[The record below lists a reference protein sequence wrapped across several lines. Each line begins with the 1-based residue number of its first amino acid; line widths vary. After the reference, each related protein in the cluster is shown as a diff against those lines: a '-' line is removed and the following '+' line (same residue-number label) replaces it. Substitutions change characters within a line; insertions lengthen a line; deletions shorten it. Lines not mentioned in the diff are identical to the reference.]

1 MNLLL
6 NSGVLGLALLLLL
19 PLHLFTTIL
28 IHADSSQPSSVSI
41 GTTFTP
47 DQNNKILVSPNDNL
61 FSLGFRKWNDKGLD
75 YCMCGVLYEKKD
87 ANAAIWSFN
96 IKPSPVQG
104 SACKLVLAENG
115 ELSFYSDNEHVVW
128 TSNTAGLGVQNMTLR
143 EDGNLVL
150 TNAAQLIIWQSFTA
164 FNDIFLFP
172 SGMNFTR
179 NTTLYER
186 ISVPQSTQ
194 FNIPGNYALVLSPQG
209 DLLMVLLEN
218 MYAYHSFN
226 PYNASQS
233 TINAALVDHVM
244 VGNAI
249 EYYDAS
255 SNLMATV
262 PSNTNQS
269 PNTSFPIRSG
279 YVQGGNFLI
288 NYWNGSKNI
297 GYYNST
303 IEPCYMPKACE
314 GQYRLCTTNGPNLT
328 CKCPPG
334 FISNSSN
341 DCNPINYK
349 YNMKPIN
356 VVFHPQ
362 FSPHAVASQTECLQL
377 CSANS
382 SCNAAL
388 FDSSTSSCSLFP
400 ILYTIPEGG
409 PNNSSQLMFLK
420 IPKSKNRSTAI
431 IAGAVVGTVSFLI
444 IGLLILFIL
453 RRRRRLRSDEFAV
466 KIFLQNLPRLPPQ
479 FTYRDLQLATGDFS
493 KKLGSGGFGSVY
505 EGELGSTKVKI
516 AVKKLD
522 QGGAGEIAHSTQQFQ
537 AEVATIGSVSHVNL
551 VRLRG
556 FCVEGDYRLLVYEF
570 MAGGSLDRW
579 LFRKEKDGESN
590 FVLDWETRYKIAL
603 HTARGLEYLHH
614 QCGPEH
620 IVHCDVKPENILL
633 DEDFNAKVA
642 DFGLAKLIDGN
653 EMQGFMMT
661 TLKGTRGYLAPEWLQ
676 ETSITSKSD
685 VYSYGVVLLE
695 LITGRR
701 CLDSVKGYLPTWVLS
716 VVKSSSSS
724 SPMSAPSSSLVLSN
738 PTGSISF
745 NSFDYDAEKVVD
757 NVLDKQLVRTSVS
770 TESFKRLFTLAL
782 GCVQSEPN
790 SRPSMASVVQILEE
804 DQVEKWN
811 PNWPIDSAESTP
823 SASPLVMQSL
833 ALLHSTV
840 RPREDS
846 MSHSQVYLSSRLQR
860 PDPR

>member
-6 NSGVLGLALLLLL
+6 NPGVLGLALLIFLL
-19 PLHLFTTIL
+19 PLHLPTTIL
-28 IHADSSQPSSVSI
+28 IHADSSQPSSVPI
-41 GTTFTP
+41 GTTLTP
-47 DQNNKILVSPNDNL
+47 DQNSKVLVSPNANL
-61 FSLGFRKWNDKGLD
+61 FNLEFRKWTDKGLD
-75 YCMCGVLYEKKD
+75 YCMCGVLYEKRD

-104 SACKLVLAENG
+104 FACKLVLAENG
-115 ELSFYSDNEHVVW
+115 ELSFYSDSEHVVW

-150 TNAAQLIIWQSFTA
+150 TNATHIIWQSFTA
-164 FNDIFLFP
+164 FNDIFLLP
-172 SGMNFTR
+172 SGMEFTR

-186 ISVPQSTQ
+186 VSVPLSTQ
-194 FNIPGNYALVLSPQG
+194 FSIPGDYALVLSPSG
-209 DLLMVLLEN
+209 HLLMVLLEN

-226 PYNASQS
+226 PYNRSES
-233 TINAALVDHVM
+233 ITDPALVDHVM

-249 EYYDAS
+249 EYYDGS

-269 PNTSFPIRSG
+269 LNTSFPIRSG
-279 YVQGGNFLI
+279 YVKDGNLLI
-288 NYWNGSKNI
+288 NYWNGSQNI

-303 IEPCYMPKACE
+303 IEPCYMPKTCE
-314 GQYRLCTTNGPNLT
+314 GQYRLCTTNGSNYT

-341 DCNPINYK
+341 DCNPSNYK

-362 FSPHAVASQTECLQL
+362 FSPHTVASQSECLQL

-420 IPKSKNRSTAI
+420 IPKSKDCSTAI

-444 IGLLILFIL
+444 IGLLILFL
-453 RRRRRLRSDEFAV
+453 LWRRRRRRSDEFAV

-505 EGELGSTKVKI
+505 EGVLGSTRVKI

-522 QGGAGEIAHSTQQFQ
+522 QGGAGGIGQSTQQFQ

-556 FCVEGDYRLLVYEF
+556 FCVEGNNRLLVYEF

-579 LFRKEKDGESN
+579 LLMLLMCL
-590 FVLDWETRYKIAL
+590 VT
-603 HTARGLEYLHH
+603 
-614 QCGPEH
+614 
-620 IVHCDVKPENILL
+620 IL
-633 DEDFNAKVA
+633 F
-642 DFGLAKLIDGN
+642 F
-653 EMQGFMMT
+653 
-661 TLKGTRGYLAPEWLQ
+661 
-676 ETSITSKSD
+676 
-685 VYSYGVVLLE
+685 
-695 LITGRR
+695 
-701 CLDSVKGYLPTWVLS
+701 
-716 VVKSSSSS
+716 
-724 SPMSAPSSSLVLSN
+724 
-738 PTGSISF
+738 
-745 NSFDYDAEKVVD
+745 
-757 NVLDKQLVRTSVS
+757 
-770 TESFKRLFTLAL
+770 LF
-782 GCVQSEPN
+782 
-790 SRPSMASVVQILEE
+790 
-804 DQVEKWN
+804 
-811 PNWPIDSAESTP
+811 
-823 SASPLVMQSL
+823 
-833 ALLHSTV
+833 
-840 RPREDS
+840 
-846 MSHSQVYLSSRLQR
+846 
-860 PDPR
+860 